1 MWTCT
6 TGDQLRSLV
15 ELLAINCDQG
25 EGEGDQLRS
34 ERAIKGDQN
43 VVVYI

>member
-1 MWTCT
+1 MDLHD
-6 TGDQLRSLV
+6 GRSIAIAGGIV
-15 ELLAINCDQG
+15 AINCDQG